1 MDLRERIG
9 IETPEHV
16 EFSYEIAGLGSR
28 FTAGLIDVCIQGG
41 ALIALLLAFWAGS
54 GVTSFPAF
62 LESALDALM
71 LLALFLVI
79 WGYHLYFEAFRG
91 GRSAEDARKDWK
103 AYGQGLRL
111 RAEGKDPGA
120 GVEVLAALR
129 DGAKHGS
136 AVRESVEEALRRIEE
151 NEARGLIELAKAD
164 LGGEDAATAIETLFQ
179 VMREFPGLPSAAKAA
194 ELVAAAKGEP
204 AKADAIAKEQK
215 ELDAWLALRAGDRH
229 SREGRAKEARE
240 AWGKVLSGF
249 AGTRAAA
256 EAAERK

>member
-1 MDLRERIG
+1 MSRYFNAG
-9 IETPEHV
+9 IQVP
-16 EFSYEIAGLGSR
+16 
-28 FTAGLIDVCIQGG
+28 
-41 ALIALLLAFWAGS
+41 
-54 GVTSFPAF
+54 
-62 LESALDALM
+62 
-71 LLALFLVI
+71 LVI
-79 WGYHLYFEAFRG
+79 FADPSGRELKDTRLDHAKAQVKATYFEHAKKALEAFRG